1 MAICAD
7 AQFQLNQGDAVFPGR
22 VYASTED
29 LLASFVT
36 KANAN

>member
-7 AQFQLNQGDAVFPGR
+7 SPFQLNQRMLFPGR

-36 KANAN
+36 KANAY